1 MDAAADSLLTTHV
14 TTESSRRTTWKPVQV
29 LYKAQIRKSRMEYQL
44 RREIEIQSHLRH
56 RNILRLFGYFY
67 DDERIYLILEFAP
80 GGEVFKKL
88 KKEGHFSEEVAARY
102 IAQMTRAL
110 IHCHKKHVIHRCGV
124 AIRIYE
130 DNQRVL
136 TTVCMNGG
144 HNNLFPMVVHSL
156 PIKLVRRAPLCRDI
170 KPENLLIGDDDEMRM
185 SDFGWSVHSPH
196 NRRDTICG
204 TLDYLPPEMITHE
217 GHGLNA
223 DLWCLGVLC
232 YEFLF
237 GNPPFESRDQAATYD
252 RIKRV
257 DIHFPSHIQVCCDN
271 LPRQESASVLRSR
284 SNCIT
289 SWSYDVCAG
298 VT

>member
-1 MDAAADSLLTTHV
+1 
-14 TTESSRRTTWKPVQV
+14 
-29 LYKAQIRKSRMEYQL
+29 MEYQL

-88 KKEGHFSEEVAARY
+88 KKEGRFSEEVAARY

-110 IHCHKKHVIHRCGV
+110 IHCHKKHVIHRYAALIPIIGTDQQRFMPE
-124 AIRIYE
+124 IRIHTSKIRALCTSS
-130 DNQRVL
+130 QSHRL
-136 TTVCMNGG
+136 QTHTT
-144 HNNLFPMVVHSL
+144 SS
-156 PIKLVRRAPLCRDI
+156 RDI
-170 KPENLLIGDDDEMRM
+170 KPENLLVGDDDELRM

-257 DIHFPSHIQVCCDN
+257 DIHFPSNV
-271 LPRQESASVLRSR
+271 PV
-284 SNCIT
+284 
-289 SWSYDVCAG
+289 
-298 VT
+298 